1 MVGTPQ
7 YLAPEV
13 VLQTPGLPGYDQAVD
28 SWSVGIIVYAMLTK
42 VEIILV
48 VFHHRLVL
56 TRSFSSFHQRATFG
70 REAAESPSYPPCSRS
85 EPSGRWNRSA
95 RVSFYR

>member
-13 VLQTPGLPGYDQAVD
+13 VLHEKGEGYGQAVD

-42 VEIILV
+42 VCSLV
-48 VFHHRLVL
+48 SRRARDDQPTDQPASSSCLSRKIRT
-56 TRSFSSFHQRATFG
+56 TRS
-70 REAAESPSYPPCSRS
+70 RS
-85 EPSGRWNRSA
+85 N
-95 RVSFYR
+95 

>member
-13 VLQTPGLPGYDQAVD
+13 VLHEKGEGYGQAVD

-42 VEIILV
+42 V
-48 VFHHRLVL
+48 RLTVD
-56 TRSFSSFHQRATFG
+56 F
-70 REAAESPSYPPCSRS
+70 
-85 EPSGRWNRSA
+85 
-95 RVSFYR
+95 